1 MKTKATMLAIM
12 ALLLCVP
19 AKSADLYVNNSGQS
33 GTYTTIQAAIN
44 AASTGD
50 NIYVSPLNSYQESL
64 SITKSIRIA
73 SSVSGS
79 RIIVSQN
86 IKIYPLANIIV
97 ELIGIEGK
105 NVILDSQTSTLGP
118 NSRGKTIITDCSF
131 HDINL
136 DVDYL
141 TSVVVKCDLSGSFTA
156 RHGKVLGCVVSESI
170 NFHDEPNVGIGDT
183 ILVKAN
189 YVAGEIKIESNDHSM
204 LVENNVANRIRI
216 GGATLSTLL
225 SYWIVN
231 NTINATGNSSYT
243 SSAYWNLQSG
253 LININTGAT
262 DLSNVYVI
270 NNKGVIPSLYGR
282 TSSQDR
288 SFYSLVG
295 VSKTSA
301 STGGQV
307 TTRPNI
313 DYNFWAYAETGSGFT
328 FISTNGYNSSSTS
341 SSIRYMSFY
350 SEIYFQNQTFGGTYG
365 KAYYY
370 HKDEVGINNL
380 QWDLSNTSNPV
391 IADPHDLESFSS
403 TLEDIGSPSPKFFDT
418 DLTRSDIG
426 HLGGDNS
433 WEMFH
438 GTNSVSGAAY
448 IIGLDLPSEIWP
460 GQTVNL
466 KAEAVHTN

>member
-12 ALLLCVP
+12 ALLFCVP

-79 RIIVSQN
+79 RIIVTQD
-86 IKIYPLANIIV
+86 IKISPLANILV
-97 ELIGIEGK
+97 ELIGIDGTS
-105 NVILDSQTSTLGP
+105 VILDSQTSTLGP
-118 NSRGKTIITDCSF
+118 NSRGKAIITDCSF
-131 HDINL
+131 HDISL

-141 TSVVVKCDLSGSFTA
+141 TLLVVKCELSGSFTA
-156 RHGKVLGCVVSESI
+156 RHGKVLGCTVSEAI

-189 YVAGEIKIESNDHSM
+189 QVGGEIKIESDDHSM
-204 LVENNVANRIRI
+204 IVENNVTNRIRL
-216 GGATLSTLL
+216 GKTTYSTLL
-225 SYWIVN
+225 SYWITN
-231 NTINATGNSSYT
+231 NTINANGGSAYT
-243 SSAYWNLQSG
+243 STYLFQLQSG
-253 LININTGAT
+253 LININTAAI
-262 DLSNVYVI
+262 DLSNIHII
-270 NNKGVIPSLYGR
+270 NNKGVLQNIYRR
-282 TSSQDR
+282 TGSADR
-288 SFYSLVG
+288 TFYSMVG
-295 VSKTSA
+295 VSRTA
-301 STGGQV
+301 ALTGGIV

-313 DYNFWAYAETGSGFT
+313 HYNFWAAPFSGSGLSFQSNT
-328 FISTNGYNSSSTS
+328 SSTS
-341 SSIRYMSFY
+341 SGTSSALSYASFY
-350 SEIYFQNQTFGGTYG
+350 SEIYFVGQTFGGSYG
-365 KAYYY
+365 KAYWY
-370 HKDEVGINNL
+370 KDVGVYNST
-380 QWDLSNTSNPV
+380 WDLTNNSNPV
-391 IADPHDLESFSS
+391 VATPHDLNSFSS
-403 TLEDIGSPSPKFFDT
+403 TLQDKGSPSPKFFDA

-426 HLGGDNS
+426 HIGGDNS
-433 WEMFH
+433 WDMFH
-438 GTNSVSGAAY
+438 GPNAVSGAAY